1 VIGYLFTATL
11 IVAYL
16 AAFIGSLIIAIDRED
31 WRWLVVF
38 ALLFI
43 FLIAFIIKGA
53 TEDEAKGP
61 CVRYETQYSYNAATK
76 TNMPY
81 RVCAERGEWIK

>member
-1 VIGYLFTATL
+1 MMGYIFAATL
-11 IVAYL
+11 VVAYM
-16 AAFIGSLIIAIDRED
+16 AALFFTLLKAIDNED
-31 WRWLVVF
+31 WRWLIPF
-38 ALLFI
+38 AALFI
-43 FLIAFIIKGA
+43 LLIAFIIKGLS
-53 TEDEAKGP
+53 EDKAQGP